1 MMNFVIRWSLANR
14 SLVLAAALGL
24 LACGGYLSLRMPVDV
39 FPELTAPTVT
49 VVTEAHGMAPL
60 EVESQVTFPIEAALN
75 GAAGVRRVRS
85 STAVGISVV
94 WVEFDWESDIYAAR
108 QLVSEKLAL
117 VAAELPPEV
126 ERPILAPTSSILG
139 EILFLALTSDRH
151 GPIELRTTAETVV
164 RRRLLSVPG
173 VSQVTPIGGERKQYE
188 AVLSP
193 AKLWSYGV
201 SVAEAAQAL
210 GDSNLNVTAGFLVEG
225 GSEHLTIGAGRVRT
239 LADIGETVVAAPGGV
254 PVRIADLG
262 RVQVGSAPKRGEGSA
277 RGSAAVILGVQKQ
290 PAANT
295 LALTA
300 TLDAVVDDIQS
311 QLPEGMRID
320 RRIFRQADF
329 IEVAVRNVQH
339 ALRDGAILVVAVVVF
354 FLGNLRAALITLAAI
369 PLSLVASLVVLSAFG
384 ATVNTMTLGGLAIA
398 VGALVDDAI
407 IDVENVFRRLREDA
421 RRPPAER
428 RPALSIVYAASV
440 EVRSSI
446 VFATLVIILVFVP
459 LFFLPGVEGR
469 LLQPLGV
476 AYVDALSASL
486 VVAMTVTPALCSLLL
501 PGVAGRGLEP
511 WAVRRLKAGY
521 SRMLPIALRHPWAV
535 IAPGVLLLGAS
546 VAAAVSFDRAFLP
559 EFNEGALTISAVTV
573 PGTSLPE
580 SDALGRCVEE
590 AILAHPEVVSVA
602 RRTGRAE
609 LDEHAQGVE
618 AAEID
623 VSFELKDRTRSEFLA
638 ALRRDLSLV
647 PGMNITIGQPI
658 SHRIDHMLS
667 GTRASVAVKV
677 FGEDLY
683 TLRVLGEEV
692 RRAMAAVEGVVD
704 LSVEPQADIPLVRA
718 AFDRGALARHGVRVR
733 DAAQTLQSALQ
744 GVTVSRVLEGRNA
757 FDLVVRTAER
767 EGWDPRTIGELPVDT
782 PVGAKVPLRALAR
795 VLKDVGPNAISREE
809 VERKIVVQCNVA
821 GRGVA
826 SVVDDIRSL
835 VDPLVARKAGHRVE
849 FGGQFEAAAEAS
861 RVLVLMGLLVVAAIG
876 VLLHAAFR
884 SARDALLVLVNLP
897 LALIGGVAGV
907 LVSGGVL
914 SVASLIGFI
923 AVFGIA
929 TRNGIMIVS
938 HIRHLQLEE
947 GVRDL
952 EEAVRRG
959 AVERLAPILMTALA
973 AGLALVPLVVGGE
986 KPGNEIQT
994 PMASVILFGLLSST
1008 LLNMLVVPALYLRFG
1023 RRVGPVR

>member
-1 MMNFVIRWSLANR
+1 
-14 SLVLAAALGL
+14 
-24 LACGGYLSLRMPVDV
+24 
-39 FPELTAPTVT
+39 
-49 VVTEAHGMAPL
+49 
-60 EVESQVTFPIEAALN
+60 
-75 GAAGVRRVRS
+75 
-85 STAVGISVV
+85 
-94 WVEFDWESDIYAAR
+94 
-108 QLVSEKLAL
+108 
-117 VAAELPPEV
+117 
-126 ERPILAPTSSILG
+126 
-139 EILFLALTSDRH
+139 
-151 GPIELRTTAETVV
+151 
-164 RRRLLSVPG
+164 
-173 VSQVTPIGGERKQYE
+173 
-188 AVLSP
+188 
-193 AKLWSYGV
+193 
-201 SVAEAAQAL
+201 
-210 GDSNLNVTAGFLVEG
+210 
-225 GSEHLTIGAGRVRT
+225 
-239 LADIGETVVAAPGGV
+239 
-254 PVRIADLG
+254 
-262 RVQVGSAPKRGEGSA
+262 
-277 RGSAAVILGVQKQ
+277 
-290 PAANT
+290 
-295 LALTA
+295 
-300 TLDAVVDDIQS
+300 
-311 QLPEGMRID
+311 
-320 RRIFRQADF
+320 
-329 IEVAVRNVQH
+329 
-339 ALRDGAILVVAVVVF
+339 
-354 FLGNLRAALITLAAI
+354 
-369 PLSLVASLVVLSAFG
+369 
-384 ATVNTMTLGGLAIA
+384 
-398 VGALVDDAI
+398 
-407 IDVENVFRRLREDA
+407 
-421 RRPPAER
+421 
-428 RPALSIVYAASV
+428 
-440 EVRSSI
+440 
-446 VFATLVIILVFVP
+446 
-459 LFFLPGVEGR
+459 
-469 LLQPLGV
+469 
-476 AYVDALSASL
+476 
-486 VVAMTVTPALCSLLL
+486 
-501 PGVAGRGLEP
+501 
-511 WAVRRLKAGY
+511 
-521 SRMLPIALRHPWAV
+521 MLPIALRHPWAV